1 MFRELCNR
9 LAGVPPL
16 QREGEINLSREKE
29 DPEAE
34 INRTTKRRN
43 GNSSSNMVIYFR
55 VCLNL
60 S

>member
-1 MFRELCNR
+1 MFRELCNI

-16 QREGEINLSREKE
+16 QREGEINLAREKK

-34 INRTTKRRN
+34 MNRTTKRRN
-43 GNSSSNMVIYFR
+43 GSSSTNTVIYFR

-60 S
+60 L

>member
-9 LAGVPPL
+9 LAGEPPL
-16 QREGEINLSREKE
+16 QREGESNLAPEKE

-34 INRTTKRRN
+34 INRTTTRSN
-43 GNSSSNMVIYFR
+43 GSSSSNTVIYFR

-60 S
+60 L